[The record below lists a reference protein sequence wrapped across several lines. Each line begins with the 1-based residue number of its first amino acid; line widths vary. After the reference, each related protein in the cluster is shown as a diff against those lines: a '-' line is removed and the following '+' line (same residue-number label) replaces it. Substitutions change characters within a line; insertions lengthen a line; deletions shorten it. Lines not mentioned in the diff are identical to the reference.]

1 MKKLVS
7 LIAAALML
15 AVTLVPSAHADLNG
29 PPPPP
34 TKGG

>member
-7 LIAAALML
+7 LMALAL
-15 AVTLVPSAHADLNG
+15 LLATAVTPASMAQVNG